1 MLQICKNYGIFQFR
15 YIYITIYKDGAVI
28 NQQVSKISLYR
39 SSTEN
44 RHVPYQQTWFIE
56 ITILCKFL
64 WEFGILLY

>member
-39 SSTEN
+39 SSTETGMSLTN
-44 RHVPYQQTWFIE
+44 KPD
-56 ITILCKFL
+56 L
-64 WEFGILLY
+64 